1 MRTYSKDSFIA
12 KIVRWYYGYLPSSN
26 TCDVR
31 KIVLFLAPWKLI
43 TNPRVFGRDWPI
55 GLVWAQVL
63 VIWVALFSG
72 WNEDVVP
79 TFLLRG
85 LCVAV
90 LLFEVAALAT
100 AIFSG
105 LTKPFRRT
113 VENAFDDIFYSDTAD
128 NVRNFIA
135 DTWGSIY
142 NKVCKK
148 VEWK

>member
-43 TNPRVFGRDWPI
+43 TNPRVFGREWPI

-63 VIWVALFSG
+63 VTWVALFSG
-72 WNEDVVP
+72 WSEEDGAKV
-79 TFLLRG
+79 LLRAIAIVVLVIQG
-85 LCVAV
+85 GGVVGALLTVMLTSTEDKVTSILHSDFVYNAKSFAV
-90 LLFEVAALAT
+90 DA
-100 AIFSG
+100 
-105 LTKPFRRT
+105 
-113 VENAFDDIFYSDTAD
+113 
-128 NVRNFIA
+128 
-135 DTWGSIY
+135 WGSIY